1 MKRLLALALLAAPAV
16 AQPGFQS
23 LFDGRTLNGWS
34 NPDMSYWSVEDG
46 AITGKSTPQHP
57 ARKNYYLI
65 WQGGDVADFELKIK
79 FRITGHE
86 SGNAGIQFRSSFNE
100 DATHATG
107 YQADIDRAARYLG
120 ALYDEGHGRR
130 ELFAPRGHK
139 TIADASGKVTRS
151 QFADPA
157 ALLGYIHREGWNE
170 YHIVARGHSLKA
182 SINGHPM
189 FEAVDNDPKLFLPAG
204 KLAIQL
210 HSGTDFEI
218 QYKDILLKTYS
229 ARSK

>member
-1 MKRLLALALLAAPAV
+1 MKLLLVIATAVLPALG
-16 AQPGFQS
+16 QPGFQS
-23 LFDGRTLNGWS
+23 IFDGKTFNGWS
-34 NPDMSYWSVEDG
+34 NPDMSYWSIENG

-100 DATHATG
+100 DFTHATG
-107 YQADIDRAARYLG
+107 YQADIDRTARFLG
-120 ALYDEGHGRR
+120 ALYDEGIGRR
-130 ELFAPRGHK
+130 ELFAPRGQK
-139 TIADASGKVTRS
+139 AVADASGKVARTG
-151 QFADPA
+151 FADPSE
-157 ALLGYIHREGWNE
+157 LLRHINRDGWNE
-170 YHIVARGHSLKA
+170 YHIVARGPDLRA
-182 SINGHPM
+182 AINGHPM
-189 FEAVDNDPKLFLPAG
+189 FEAVDNDPKLFLPSG

-210 HSGTDFEI
+210 HVGSDFQI

-229 ARSK
+229 GRSK